1 MKKAYIEPSVMVD
14 CSIETEMIICA
25 SNGISSSGATEDITY
40 GGVDEEGTKD
50 PSSRRY
56 NNVWD
61 EE

>member
-1 MKKAYIEPSVMVD
+1 MKKTYIEPSVWMEGT
-14 CSIETEMIICA
+14 ETETIICT
-25 SNGISSSGATEDITY
+25 SQTITSSGIDTSITY
-40 GGVDEEGTKD
+40 GGVDEDGTKD